1 MTFLCSAA
9 DMFVAPSNQGS
20 GICRPC
26 RVRWAAVL
34 AVVVATTVAAA
45 PAVAGPITISDLFN
59 TGVDSSGN
67 AIATNATDTHWA
79 IVTSP
84 AQANTTGSPNYYN
97 GSAVARSIS
106 RWTFYTPDTPTAQ
119 WIVSPN
125 SEADPTVPSDP
136 HVSGAAGNYVY
147 QTTFTMPTEFYDAS
161 ITGNWAFDNL
171 QIKILLN
178 STETTITSPTG
189 WGSFTP
195 FSLTSGF
202 HSGVNTLQFVVEN
215 DVGTQE
221 PNPTGTFISLGGVY
235 VVPEPS
241 MTTLATIGIGTFW
254 LMSALRRRSGKP
266 RPVVEPPQN

>member
-1 MTFLCSAA
+1 M
-9 DMFVAPSNQGS
+9 
-20 GICRPC
+20 
-26 RVRWAAVL
+26 L
-34 AVVVATTVAAA
+34 AIVVATAAAAA
-45 PAVAGPITISDLFN
+45 PAVAGPITIPGLFN
-59 TGVDSSGN
+59 TGVNSSGN
-67 AIATNATDTHWA
+67 AIAPDATDTHWT

-84 AQANTTGSPNYYN
+84 AQANTTGAPNYYN

-125 SEADPTVPSDP
+125 SEADPTVPADP

-161 ITGNWAFDNL
+161 ITGNWACDNL

-178 STETTITSPTG
+178 SNETTITSPTG
-189 WGSFTP
+189 WGTFTT

-202 HSGVNTLQFVVEN
+202 QSGVNTLEFVVYN
-215 DVGTQE
+215 DPGTQE
-221 PNPTGTFISLGGVY
+221 PNPTGTFISLSGVY

-266 RPVVEPPQN
+266 RTVVEPPQK